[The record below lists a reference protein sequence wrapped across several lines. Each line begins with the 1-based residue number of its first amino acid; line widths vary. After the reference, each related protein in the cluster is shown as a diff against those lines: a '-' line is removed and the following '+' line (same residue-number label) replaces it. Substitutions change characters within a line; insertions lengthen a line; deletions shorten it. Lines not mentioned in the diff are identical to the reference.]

1 MTAAVVSDYPWAAL
15 DTVALAAVQQGA
27 LVRRLVERA
36 VRLDSLAA
44 AVGETLAAE
53 VKIIRQRIDVLN
65 APQRRSG
72 ARVDLELSDGSA
84 TVALDLEPRGATFR
98 LLDFK
103 ILKVLDIGW
112 GDDYHSFSVVE
123 MPDLLNVLTT
133 RHEGPVSEHRFVDLQ
148 ALALA
153 AMRLV
158 KKSEREAETQVLKIP
173 LLGSLYGHEIDGAT
187 EEHTVLYLYRRE
199 NER

>member
-1 MTAAVVSDYPWAAL
+1 MLAVAASVSVALGCSTGNLTTAVVEQGAAPPLPALEKQDTGLRTFRLGFWEIDLLAL
-15 DTVALAAVQQGA
+15 D
-27 LVRRLVERA
+27 R
-36 VRLDSLAA
+36 
-44 AVGETLAAE
+44 
-53 VKIIRQRIDVLN
+53 
-65 APQRRSG
+65 
-72 ARVDLELSDGSA
+72 
-84 TVALDLEPRGATFR
+84 EPRGTTFR
-98 LLDFK
+98 FLDFK
-103 ILKVLDIGW
+103 ILKALEIGS
-112 GDDYHSFSVVE
+112 GADYHSFSLVE
-123 MPDLLNVLTT
+123 MPDLLNIVTT